1 MAVTINS
8 TLEKVVQS
16 LGGSVKF
23 RKTPNGKD
31 LYVRYN
37 PSSHDED
44 YLEDI
49 SVPPYSVYIEIS
61 SDDITETYIVPIKTF
76 VLDVG
81 KARGNEEAFE
91 AFLYNIFASIF

>member
-1 MAVTINS
+1 MSISEAI
-8 TLEKVVQS
+8 EKTVQR

-23 RKTPNGKD
+23 RKTPDGKD

-37 PSSHDED
+37 LSSHDED

-49 SVPPYSVYIEIS
+49 SVPPYCVYIEIS
-61 SDDITETYIVPIKTF
+61 SDDITENYIIPIKTF
-76 VLDVG
+76 VLGMG
-81 KARGNEEAFE
+81 KVRGKEEAFE